1 MFADPSYDTAWAPS
15 SRRGWT
21 TLVSFALQTFGVG
34 VLLFLP
40 LIYNEAIPAIRLST
54 VLDVPLPPPGPPP
67 ASTHPRGPRTQTN
80 MNGTDMVTPQNFPD
94 HPAMLHEAPVSESVS
109 LDDTQGVPG
118 GTGLRGVT
126 NGVVGSFG
134 IAAVM
139 PPPPPKPVARPPRI
153 SRIMEGNLIHRV
165 QPVYPMTAKLAR
177 IQGPVVLRAVIS
189 KDGAIENL
197 AVVSGHPMLVK
208 AAIDAVSQWR
218 YRPYMLN
225 GDPYEVETQVTVNFV
240 LN

>member
-21 TLVSFALQTFGVG
+21 TLVSFALQTLGVG

-54 VLDVPLPPPGPPP
+54 VLDAPLPPPGPAP
-67 ASTHPRGPRTQTN
+67 AQPHPRGARTQTN
-80 MNGTDMVTPQNFPD
+80 MGGVVIPIAFSE
-94 HPAMLHEAPVSESVS
+94 HAAILHDARVAESVS
-109 LDDTQGVPG
+109 LDDTSGVNG
-118 GTGLRGVT
+118 GTGIRGVP

-139 PPPPPKPVARPPRI
+139 PPPAPKPVARPPRI
-153 SRIMEGNLIHRV
+153 SRMMEGNLIHRV
-165 QPVYPMTAKLAR
+165 QPVYPMPAKLAR

-197 AVVSGHPMLVK
+197 AVASGHPMLVK

-225 GDPYEVETQVTVNFV
+225 GDPYEVETHVTVNFV